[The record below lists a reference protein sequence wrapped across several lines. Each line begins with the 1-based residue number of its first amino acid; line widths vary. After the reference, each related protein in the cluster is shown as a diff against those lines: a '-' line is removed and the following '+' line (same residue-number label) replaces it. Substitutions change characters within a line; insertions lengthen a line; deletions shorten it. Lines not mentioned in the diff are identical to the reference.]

1 MCTFLTKKKQGTGGD
16 VIILEEA
23 AYVSS
28 GKFFLYLCKDTN
40 AYAQENKQD
49 FSTKPSRRCSASVHP
64 LLPARPKNPRNHQ
77 DQTQNSHL
85 PATAGN
91 TSFIAISTLT
101 TELNFYSKLISKVDP
116 LTNTPMFR
124 AIQIQL
130 ACAACIAA
138 EKAHECQH
146 MAHLIPRWQDSEKHR
161 KLKTIMSDRADLIN
175 SELGGIAV
183 GNNDQCFRL
192 VDLKRMFDNVIHMDI
207 ESHVPFF
214 VTIDPCAGGEHS
226 DFAMVSFV
234 VSHGVYQVLGAEAL
248 QTKVNL
254 L

>member
-1 MCTFLTKKKQGTGGD
+1 MSRPVSFLCIYAKTTTLTHKKTHRIFLRD
-16 VIILEEA
+16 RRA
-23 AYVSS
+23 AA
-28 GKFFLYLCKDTN
+28 LHR
-40 AYAQENKQD
+40 
-49 FSTKPSRRCSASVHP
+49 STPYSLHA
-64 LLPARPKNPRNHQ
+64 PKNPRNRQ
-77 DQTQNSHL
+77 DHPKNSHL

-248 QTKVNL
+248 QTKVTL

>member
-1 MCTFLTKKKQGTGGD
+1 MSRD
-16 VIILEEA
+16 VLRLP
-23 AYVSS
+23 S
-28 GKFFLYLCKDTN
+28 LTN
-40 AYAQENKQD
+40 APKQKHPG
-49 FSTKPSRRCSASVHP
+49 FFYETVAP
-64 LLPARPKNPRNHQ
+64 LLCIGPPLPCLHINLLVTTTPHQ
-77 DQTQNSHL
+77 EKLT

-192 VDLKRMFDNVIHMDI
+192 VDLKRMFENVIHMDV
-207 ESHVPFF
+207 ESGVPFF

-248 QTKVNL
+248 QTKVST
-254 L
+254 

>member
-1 MCTFLTKKKQGTGGD
+1 MQRQQHLRTRKQTG
-16 VIILEEA
+16 
-23 AYVSS
+23 
-28 GKFFLYLCKDTN
+28 FFYETV
-40 AYAQENKQD
+40 A
-49 FSTKPSRRCSASVHP
+49 P
-64 LLPARPKNPRNHQ
+64 LLCIGPPLTPCTPKKNPRNHQ
-77 DQTQNSHL
+77 DHTKNSHL
-85 PATAGN
+85 PTTAGN

-248 QTKVNL
+248 QTKVSTFVFSL
-254 L
+254 VPLMM